1 MKAIYCII
9 NKITG
14 KRYVGSAVDF
24 YGRKRQHLSHL
35 RRGIHHSPYLQRSW
49 DKYKEENFDFI
60 ILETV
65 EKKENLILR
74 EQWWIDN
81 TPSEYNACKIAGSS
95 LGIKRRP
102 ETLKK
107 IRLAILGVKHPEWR
121 NKIKSEAQGGK
132 NHWQYGKKMPESVK
146 KKKSDSLKKLYE
158 TGFHPRHKQIVQMS
172 LEGKEVETWKSLKDA
187 ADKLGFNADSIS
199 NNLCNR
205 SKTAHGY
212 KWKYSGT

>member
-1 MKAIYCII
+1 MKAIYCIT

-14 KRYVGSAVDF
+14 KRYIGSALDF
-24 YGRKRQHLSHL
+24 YGRKRTHLSKL
-35 RRGIHHSPYLQRSW
+35 RRGVHHSPYLQRSW

-60 ILETV
+60 VLELV
-65 EKKENLILR
+65 EKREDLIQR

-102 ETLKK
+102 ETKEKLK
-107 IRLAILGVKHPEWR
+107 LANLGKKHPEWR
-121 NKIKSEAQGGK
+121 NEIKSKAQGGE
-132 NHWQYGKKMPESVK
+132 NHWQYGKKMPDAVK

-158 TGFHPRHKQIVQMS
+158 TGFHPRHKEIIQMT
-172 LEGKEVETWKSLKDA
+172 LEGKELESWKSIKEA
-187 ADKLGFNADSIS
+187 ADKLGFSADSIS
-199 NNLCNR
+199 NNLCKR

-212 KWKYSGT
+212 KWKYKN